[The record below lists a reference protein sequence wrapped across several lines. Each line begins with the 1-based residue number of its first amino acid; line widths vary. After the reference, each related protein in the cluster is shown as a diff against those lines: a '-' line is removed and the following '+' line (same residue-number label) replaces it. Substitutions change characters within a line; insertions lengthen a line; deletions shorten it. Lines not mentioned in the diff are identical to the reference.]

1 MQMIRLRMVSIL
13 ALCNTLGY
21 TQQIKTTERKGLMF
35 SFSTGVGNSR
45 LAFAGNKQSNT
56 DLALN
61 WKIGYML
68 NPKLALLINGAVA
81 IYDFNL
87 SGRPRK
93 RDFGGVFPSVQYHL
107 NNKWWVLGGIGLGT
121 DAPVFYDLKPDN
133 QDELK
138 YHSGFGGITAIG
150 YEICKRKNI
159 AVDLQARYNYS
170 KVNLPTGAIQGN
182 NIALLVGINFY

>member
-1 MQMIRLRMVSIL
+1 MQMIRLPMVSIL
-13 ALCNTLGY
+13 ALCSTLGY

-81 IYDFNL
+81 IYNFNL

-93 RDFGGVFPSVQYHL
+93 RDFGGICPSVQYHL
-107 NNKWWVLGGIGLGT
+107 NNKWWVLGGIGLGI

-150 YEICKRKNI
+150 YEIYKRNNI

-170 KVNLPTGAIQGN
+170 KANLPTGAIQGN